1 MSLVPVGLT
10 LSRATIVASAEFA
23 HDQIIA
29 VFIVAYP
36 SIDSGVDALF
46 HKRDGNIVRDS
57 EVRLYSG
64 IKQFGVH
71 RPSYGM
77 MLT

>member
-1 MSLVPVGLT
+1 V
-10 LSRATIVASAEFA
+10 LSA

-36 SIDSGVDALF
+36 SIDSGVDALI
-46 HKRDGNIVRDS
+46 HKRDANIVRDS

-71 RPSYGM
+71 RPSYGDTNM
-77 MLT
+77 RTFVERVPQRQYSDSVE

>member
-1 MSLVPVGLT
+1 VSLVPVGLT
-10 LSRATIVASAEFA
+10 LSRATIVAEFA